1 MRAYEYAQRLVAK
14 GFETPAPI
22 AYILFRKNGLLG
34 YSYFISLQS
43 CYKTLYKVGQCPVE
57 ENEDIFRALGTY
69 MAKLHEAEVYHADF
83 SPGNVLYVRTE
94 RGVKF
99 SLIDINRMY
108 FGPVS
113 LKRGCANFSRLWGRE
128 AAFHLMAETYAE
140 SRHFDKAECLRW
152 ILYYRNRFWK
162 KYVLKHEI
170 EFEL

>member
-1 MRAYEYAQRLVAK
+1 M
-14 GFETPAPI
+14 
-22 AYILFRKNGLLG
+22 
-34 YSYFISLQS
+34 
-43 CYKTLYKVGQCPVE
+43 YKVGQRPVE

-83 SPGNVLYVRTE
+83 SPGNVLYDRTE
-94 RGVKF
+94 EGVKF
-99 SLIDINRMY
+99 SLIDINRMH

-140 SRHFDKAECLRW
+140 SRHFDEAECLRW
-152 ILYYRNRFWK
+152 ILYYRNCFWK
-162 KYVLKHEI
+162 KYALKHEI

>member
-1 MRAYEYAQRLVAK
+1 
-14 GFETPAPI
+14 
-22 AYILFRKNGLLG
+22 
-34 YSYFISLQS
+34 
-43 CYKTLYKVGQCPVE
+43 
-57 ENEDIFRALGTY
+57 

-83 SPGNVLYVRTE
+83 SPGNVLYDRTE
-94 RGVKF
+94 EGVKF
-99 SLIDINRMY
+99 SLIDINRMH

-128 AAFHLMAETYAE
+128 AAFRLMAETYAE

-162 KYVLKHEI
+162 RYALKHEI